1 MSLAKFMSENSTI
14 YIDDLFLMRYCRMLL
29 SEESMRIAA
38 ASLLDHIL
46 DIQSLCL
53 SDKYN
58 PMCVQVK
65 ETGSDKIRWYVNS
78 KEIDHFLK
86 RKEKYFRKNSRTSD
100 RMQTT
105 EAFKKLYDAV
115 QKIKTKKKFSMSVEF
130 EELDKYV
137 NGGLRWITKNN

>member
-1 MSLAKFMSENSTI
+1 MSENSTI
-14 YIDDLFLMRYCRMLL
+14 YIDNLFLMRYCRMLL
-29 SEESMRIAA
+29 SEDSMRIAA

-65 ETGSDKIRWYVNS
+65 ETDSNKIHWYVNS
-78 KEIDHFLK
+78 KEIDYFLK
-86 RKEKYFRKNSRTSD
+86 RKEKHLIKNGLNKN
-100 RMQTT
+100 QTVV
-105 EAFKKLYDAV
+105 ALQKLYDAV

-130 EELDKYV
+130 EELDEYV